1 MPAPVTSQ
9 LCKNGDPGP
18 QSFASQLP
26 EPHADLGRFD
36 LDRQTISVTGPVD
49 ANLTAGGR
57 QRQTSTLACLSPLP
71 SLIQMPF
78 DERVQAGIEIKQGS
92 RVPVP
97 VDDRVSARGDLAWAI
112 SVGGIGVVG
121 FAVLLLFTWYY
132 AATLFLIFAGMLLG
146 VALNAMTNLLGR
158 VIQLPHALR
167 LTIVCLV
174 LAGLLS
180 GVVFL
185 GGTTIAQQAKVLSD
199 TIKSQLVTVKGFL
212 EKNGIDTGYFDLG
225 NPAATAPGSPSS
237 ETPAAAPA
245 RTLPSASEFASSGGA
260 IVSQTLKLL
269 LGTLSAV
276 GNFFIV
282 LFLGL
287 TFAAQPN
294 VYRKGLLFMAPARH
308 RDRATI
314 IVDRIGD
321 TLERWLIAQILTMA
335 AVFLVTWIG
344 LALIGIQSSFILGI
358 QAGLLA
364 FIPTVG
370 ALLAGLIVVL
380 ASLASGWVAALSAFL
395 LFLGVH
401 ALESYIL
408 TPIIQRQA
416 LDIPPATLFAFQILL
431 GVVFGIWG
439 LALAL
444 PLMAIVK
451 VMIDYFKAEEITPAA
466 AAA

>member
-1 MPAPVTSQ
+1 MANST
-9 LCKNGDPGP
+9 GD
-18 QSFASQLP
+18 
-26 EPHADLGRFD
+26 R
-36 LDRQTISVTGPVD
+36 
-49 ANLTAGGR
+49 
-57 QRQTSTLACLSPLP
+57 
-71 SLIQMPF
+71 IQ
-78 DERVQAGIEIKQGS
+78 
-92 RVPVP
+92 
-97 VDDRVSARGDLAWAI
+97 ARGDLAWAI

-121 FAVLLLFTWYY
+121 FAALLLFTWYF

-158 VIQLPHALR
+158 VVRLPHALR

-174 LAGLLS
+174 SAALLS

-185 GGTTIAQQAKVLSD
+185 GGATIAQQATVLSD
-199 TIKSQLVTVKGFL
+199 TIKSQLVHLKGFL
-212 EKNGIDTGYFDLG
+212 ESKGIDTSYFNLG
-225 NPAATAPGSPSS
+225 NAAAASSESSPSTTPGAAATRNLPG
-237 ETPAAAPA
+237 ADA
-245 RTLPSASEFASSGGA
+245 LASSGGA

-269 LGTLSAV
+269 LGTVSAV

-287 TFAAQPN
+287 TFAAQPA
-294 VYRKGLLFMAPARH
+294 VYRQGLLFLTPARQ
-308 RDRATI
+308 RERATV

-321 TLERWLIAQILTMA
+321 TLERWLIAQMLTMA

-344 LALIGIQSSFILGI
+344 LAAIGIQSSFILGI

-380 ASLASGWVAALSAFL
+380 ASLASGWVATLSAFI

-401 ALESYIL
+401 ALESYVL

-439 LALAL
+439 IALAL

-451 VMIDYFKAEEITPAA
+451 VMIDYFKTENITDEATAA
-466 AAA
+466 

>member
-1 MPAPVTSQ
+1 VA
-9 LCKNGDPGP
+9 
-18 QSFASQLP
+18 AST
-26 EPHADLGRFD
+26 D
-36 LDRQTISVTGPVD
+36 TG
-49 ANLTAGGR
+49 L
-57 QRQTSTLACLSPLP
+57 
-71 SLIQMPF
+71 
-78 DERVQAGIEIKQGS
+78 K
-92 RVPVP
+92 
-97 VDDRVSARGDLAWAI
+97 ARSDLAWAI
-112 SVGGIGVVG
+112 SVGGIGVVVFIALLMFSWY
-121 FAVLLLFTWYY
+121 FAT
-132 AATLFLIFAGMLLG
+132 TLFLIFAGMLLG

-158 VIQLPHALR
+158 VVKLSHSLR

-174 LAGLLS
+174 LAGMLS

-185 GGTTIAQQAKVLSD
+185 GGATIAEQATALSD
-199 TIKSQLVTVKGFL
+199 TIKSQLVGVKALL
-212 EKNGIDTGYFDLG
+212 ERNGIDTSYFELG
-225 NPAATAPGSPSS
+225 NLSATPAASTTPAAPGAAATPAATP
-237 ETPAAAPA
+237 THN
-245 RTLPSASEFASSGGA
+245 LPSAGALASSGGA

-269 LGTLSAV
+269 LGTVSAV

-287 TFAAQPN
+287 TFAAQPG
-294 VYRKGLLFMAPARH
+294 VYRSGLLYMAPAAH
-308 RDRATI
+308 RPRATVI
-314 IVDRIGD
+314 IDRISE

-370 ALLAGLIVVL
+370 ALIAGLIVVL
-380 ASLASGWVAALSAFL
+380 ASLASGWVAAASAFA

-416 LDIPPATLFAFQILL
+416 LDIPPATLFAIQILL
-431 GVVFGIWG
+431 GVVFGLWG
-439 LALAL
+439 ISLAL

-451 VMIDYFKAEEITPAA
+451 VLIDHFKADDPAVSTAA
-466 AAA
+466 A

>member
-1 MPAPVTSQ
+1 V
-9 LCKNGDPGP
+9 
-18 QSFASQLP
+18 
-26 EPHADLGRFD
+26 
-36 LDRQTISVTGPVD
+36 TISAD
-49 ANLTAGGR
+49 HRHA
-57 QRQTSTLACLSPLP
+57 
-71 SLIQMPF
+71 
-78 DERVQAGIEIKQGS
+78 
-92 RVPVP
+92 
-97 VDDRVSARGDLAWAI
+97 ARNDLAWAI
-112 SVGGIGVVG
+112 SVGGIGVVA
-121 FAVLLLFTWYY
+121 FAALLVFAWHF

-146 VALNAMTNLLGR
+146 VALNAMTNMLGR
-158 VIQLPHALR
+158 VVNLAHSLR

-185 GGTTIAQQAKVLSD
+185 GGATIVQQATALSG
-199 TIKSQLVTVKGFL
+199 TIKSQLVGVKAFL
-212 EKNGIDTGYFDLG
+212 DRNGVDTSYFELG
-225 NPAATAPGSPSS
+225 NLGAPPADSS
-237 ETPAAAPA
+237 TPATSGAPA
-245 RTLPSASEFASSGGA
+245 THNLPSAGAIASGGGA

-269 LGTLSAV
+269 LGTVSAV

-287 TFAAQPN
+287 TFAAQPS

-308 RDRATI
+308 RARATAV
-314 IVDRIGD
+314 VDRIGE
-321 TLERWLIAQILTMA
+321 TLERWLIAQIITMF
-335 AVFLVTWIG
+335 AVFVVTWIG
-344 LALIGIQSSFILGI
+344 LAIIGVQSSFILGI

-370 ALLAGLIVVL
+370 ALLGGLIVVL
-380 ASLASGWVAALSAFL
+380 ASLASGWVAAASAFV

-401 ALESYIL
+401 AMESYIL
-408 TPIIQRQA
+408 TPIIQRHA

-451 VMIDYFKAEEITPAA
+451 VMIDHFKADETPEALAA
-466 AAA
+466 

>member
-1 MPAPVTSQ
+1 
-9 LCKNGDPGP
+9 L
-18 QSFASQLP
+18 
-26 EPHADLGRFD
+26 
-36 LDRQTISVTGPVD
+36 
-49 ANLTAGGR
+49 
-57 QRQTSTLACLSPLP
+57 
-71 SLIQMPF
+71 
-78 DERVQAGIEIKQGS
+78 
-92 RVPVP
+92 PVP
-97 VDDRVSARGDLAWAI
+97 VDDRLSARNDLAWAI
-112 SVGGIGVVG
+112 SVGGIGVIG
-121 FAVLLLFTWYY
+121 FAALLMFAWYF
-132 AATLFLIFAGMLLG
+132 AATLFLVFAGMLLG
-146 VALNAMTNLLGR
+146 VALNAMSNLLGR
-158 VIQLPHALR
+158 LVRLPHALR

-185 GGTTIAQQAKVLSD
+185 GGSTIAQQATVLSD
-199 TIKSQLVTVKGFL
+199 TIKSQLATVKAFL
-212 EKNGIDTGYFDLG
+212 ERNGIDASYFDLG
-225 NPAATAPGSPSS
+225 NPAATSSPSS
-237 ETPAAAPA
+237 SSTTPESAAP
-245 RTLPSASEFASSGGA
+245 RLPSAGALASSGGA
-260 IVSQTLKLL
+260 IVSQTFKLL
-269 LGTLSAV
+269 VGTVSAV

-287 TFAAQPN
+287 TFAAQPG
-294 VYRKGLLFMAPARH
+294 VYRNGLLFMAPGRH
-308 RDRATI
+308 RARVTV

-380 ASLASGWVAALSAFL
+380 ASLASGWIAALSAL
-395 LFLGVH
+395 ILFLGVH
-401 ALESYIL
+401 ALESYVL

-451 VMIDYFKAEEITPAA
+451 VMIDYFKAEQAAPEIAA
-466 AAA
+466 A